1 MDENEIQ
8 TCKQNYC
15 WSEHLVSLPVILVVD
30 NWNISWKIHL
40 LVDNAQPTR
49 LKNYKLSFGP
59 EVNIYV
65 IVPVLLKQKLLTF
78 KTKIK

>member
-1 MDENEIQ
+1 MVDTGN
-8 TCKQNYC
+8 
-15 WSEHLVSLPVILVVD
+15 IL
-30 NWNISWKIHL
+30 WKIHL
-40 LVDNAQPTR
+40 LVDNAQPTM

-59 EVNIYV
+59 EVDIYV